1 MIFKIFSKRKKE
13 ELGII
18 DEVYEYDDIPEKLRN
33 QIMHIWNDSIGEYDK
48 AWDLI
53 HDIIVKELGLLRIVE
68 QTYYVKKDGCI
79 KFLLNHDITDEVIDI
94 IEVSFSVIENI
105 VSRLSHYERGY
116 KNIKQQPNEAIEE
129 LNHRFKE
136 NSVGY
141 EYIDGK
147 IIRIDRE
154 FTHAEIVKPAIKILH
169 ELEFEGA
176 SDEFMEAHKN
186 YRESDYKSA
195 INNAQKSFESMMKT
209 ICEKMNYEYD
219 KEKDTAKALIK
230 RLIDE
235 DFIPKHLSNH
245 FDGLRS
251 CLNGIIT
258 SLESGLPTLRNRKSG
273 HGQGEEIVGVPEYL
287 AAYAINLVATNIV
300 LLADIYTSDYKN

>member
-1 MIFKIFSKRKKE
+1 MIFKTFSKRKKE
-13 ELGII
+13 EIEGINDVYSY
-18 DEVYEYDDIPEKLRN
+18 DEIPEKLRN
-33 QIMHIWNDSIGEYDK
+33 QIMHIWNDSIGDYDE
-48 AWDLI
+48 AWDTI
-53 HDIIVKELGLLRIVE
+53 HDIIVKELGLSRIVE
-68 QTYYVKKDGCI
+68 RTYYTKKDGCV
-79 KFLLNHDITDEVIDI
+79 KFLLNHNITDEVIDI
-94 IEVSFSVIENI
+94 IEVSFNI
-105 VSRLSHYERGY
+105 
-116 KNIKQQPNEAIEE
+116 IEAISTRLPDYRIRDYNITQKSDQSVEE

-136 NSVGY
+136 NSIGY
-141 EYIDGK
+141 QYVDRR

-154 FTHAEIVKPAIKILH
+154 LTHIEIVKPAIKILH

-176 SDEFMEAHKN
+176 SDEFMEAHKD
-186 YRESDYKSA
+186 YREGDYKSA

-287 AAYAINLVATNIV
+287 ASYAINLVATNIV